1 MPSATS
7 LRVCSRWARRACRL
21 THRRKAADAY
31 GRRMQHRTQGQAV
44 VEFCL
49 VAMMF
54 FTLLFAI
61 FDFGMLLN
69 DWISVTT
76 GASVGARQAAV
87 GACLGWQDGTR
98 SGCPSG
104 EHSVV
109 EAVRESVP
117 LLAVTVPTWVGLVDW
132 TNSCGATSCTA
143 YCRPYP
149 ATQGWHVA
157 QEPSD
162 QYPPPTSRR
171 WAICAA
177 EATADYDDPTDSDR
191 TPGQQINDTLTV
203 VVRAQLELPVPL
215 PGLPTD
221 TYAESSSTVRFEG
234 DYVQ

>member
-1 MPSATS
+1 
-7 LRVCSRWARRACRL
+7 
-21 THRRKAADAY
+21 
-31 GRRMQHRTQGQAV
+31 MQHRTQGQAV

>member
-49 VAMMF
+49 VAMLF

-132 TNSCGATSCTA
+132 TNGCGATSCTA